1 MKTNAQQWLTAYTWS
16 QKMVMQYGV
25 AKGREYSE
33 YLAINC
39 HNQQIRQLY
48 AMVYLILCMEN
59 ELIANPHLKIETH
72 DAL

>member
-16 QKMVMQYGV
+16 QKMVMQFGV
-25 AKGREYSE
+25 VEGKEFSE

-39 HNQQIRQLY
+39 NNQQIRQLY

-59 ELIANPHLKIETH
+59 ELISNPHLKSQTH
-72 DAL
+72 DAI